1 MYSWTAVLPPSHRS
15 IHRICNMAPMC
26 TPFLET
32 ALKRHLDQFSHLC
45 TAHPRAQ
52 HTRTRR
58 RTVKYNRPYLCCT
71 CDAAYNLHTGMKYFS
86 SGIISGYVDWILL
99 MSLSLSIP
107 FRAVCFCYGQFN
119 AIRRHYVTGYC
130 GVCNCI
136 LVRQCVVILWVMLSV
151 WMNQQLVISSDV
163 SSIWSSLHVLNYAFT
178 CALQQPYTAGT
189 QSCRR
194 LPKI

>member
-119 AIRRHYVTGYC
+119 ATRRHYVTGYC

-136 LVRQCVVILWVMLSV
+136 LVLPVCGYTVSNVDRVNESGARYIVWCRPIVDLVVTSRS
-151 WMNQQLVISSDV
+151 QLR
-163 SSIWSSLHVLNYAFT
+163 LHVGAAATLYGW
-178 CALQQPYTAGT
+178 YT
-189 QSCRR
+189 
-194 LPKI
+194 K

>member
-32 ALKRHLDQFSHLC
+32 ALKRH
-45 TAHPRAQ
+45 HPRAQ

-71 CDAAYNLHTGMKYFS
+71 CDAAYNLHTEWS
-86 SGIISGYVDWILL
+86 TLAVVLL
-99 MSLSLSIP
+99 VAMSTEFCWCRCRCRYL
-107 FRAVCFCYGQFN
+107 FRSVPSVFVMGNLTPYD
-119 AIRRHYVTGYC
+119 AIMSPVIAACVIVYWSC
-130 GVCNCI
+130 
-136 LVRQCVVILWVMLSV
+136 QCVVILWVMLSV

-163 SSIWSSLHVLNYAFT
+163 SSIWSSLHVLNYAST
-178 CALQQPYTAGT
+178 CALQQPCTAGT
-189 QSCRR
+189 QSSCR